1 MMFAAA
7 LVLTALVCL
16 GFAAV
21 PDCLF
26 RRRLERRDL
35 VPGIAVFAAV
45 WLWGVCFFSRPGL
58 TVNFDGFRFIIFCA
72 AAGWLSACVCGF
84 RLLPRI
90 RGKRYRPFVLALLLL
105 SALGGEVFVCNVTY
119 FSTHGYQ
126 PFQLFDYL
134 VLADGQTRTTAGV
147 TLTGDTPS
155 LHFEGMNQPI
165 YNLQLD
171 RVDYLNRDGDY
182 ANPDPCL
189 QFNVSAADDANT
201 TEFTGGRWWY
211 APEAPRTRWLTLDF
225 SGSLSSLTL
234 NCYNFDQNEWA
245 SFDWTIQGI
254 TANTPRPLDFSLL
267 RFAVLFAVLCIGW
280 ALRPSGMLWRTPYF
294 DAPKRFRPCVAGL
307 ILCFSVLACLCSF
320 AIPRFSGIATEQYNA
335 ANWNGTDP
343 FNFMTIDE
351 QDGSLFVQQGEL
363 AHSLLNGRLDLMIDP
378 PQTLLEMENPYD
390 NGSRKAQAPDALWDV
405 AFYEGRYYVYFGV
418 VPTLLFQLPFEALT
432 GIRNL
437 PPVFGAIIMTIAMTF
452 ACFGL
457 IKQAAMRWFPGIS
470 AAAYLIA
477 CTVLASCAQLHF
489 LLLRCMVYEYVIVCG
504 AAFVMLALWQWIA
517 AANTPVEKR
526 QTMIVHLMLGSLCM
540 ALAAGCRPQMEIFAF
555 LALPIFW
562 NRYVTRRRLFTRKG
576 AAEFALFALPVI
588 LVAAGLMWYNYARFG
603 SLFDFGAN
611 YNLTTNDMTK
621 RGFNA
626 SRIGPALFACLFAP
640 SPISATFPY
649 VSSILVWTNSLG
661 QTITEL
667 CYGGVITTT
676 PFLWIFT
683 CLPLMRRRLS
693 KLRLWSIV
701 GWCLFCAAALAAL
714 DAEMAGILYRYLMDY
729 TMPLLFAG
737 ALCWLAGEQALGDHC
752 GEALVPRV
760 QNVFRV
766 SMNLTAA
773 SNLVFAFLLFFAAE
787 PYLYKN
793 TPGLFNSVS
802 RLVQFWL

>member
-7 LVLTALVCL
+7 LALTALVCL
-16 GFAAV
+16 FFTAV
-21 PDCLF
+21 PAYLF
-26 RRRLERRDL
+26 RRGLERRDL

-147 TLTGDTPS
+147 TLTGDNPF

-189 QFNVSAADDANT
+189 QFNVSAADAANA

-307 ILCFSVLACLCSF
+307 ILCFSVLACLAPFSV
-320 AIPRFSGIATEQYNA
+320 PRFSGVATEQYNA
-335 ANWNGTDP
+335 LRW
-343 FNFMTIDE
+343 
-351 QDGSLFVQQGEL
+351 DGSAPVIFTMHVEDGTGYQQLGSL
-363 AHSLLNGRLDLMIDP
+363 AHSLLNGRLDLIPDP
-378 PQTLLEMENPYD
+378 PAELAELDNPYD
-390 NGSRKAQAPDALWDV
+390 PGSRLAADASPVWDI
-405 AFYEGRYYVYFGV
+405 AYYNGRYYVYFGV
-418 VPTLLFQLPFEALT
+418 IPCLLFQLPFEAIT
-432 GIRNL
+432 GIQDL
-437 PPVFGAIIMTIAMTF
+437 P
-452 ACFGL
+452 ACFPMILMSIAAVFATFGL
-457 IKQAAMRWFPGIS
+457 VKQAARRWFPRIP

-477 CTVLASCAQLHF
+477 FSAVVGCSQLYY
-489 LLLRCMVYEYVIVCG
+489 LLLRPVIYEYVILCG
-504 AAFVMLALWQWIA
+504 ASFVLLGLWQWMA
-517 AANTPVEKR
+517 AANTPEQRPKTR
-526 QTMIVHLMLGSLCM
+526 IAHLILGSLFM
-540 ALAAGCRPQMEIFAF
+540 AFVAGCRPQMEIFAF

-562 NRYVTRRRLFTRKG
+562 KQYVTERRLFSRRG
-576 AAEFALFALPVI
+576 AVEFALFALPFV
-588 LVAAGLMWYNYARFG
+588 LVAAGIMWYNDARFG
-603 SLFDFGAN
+603 SPFDFGAN
-611 YNLTTNDMTK
+611 YNLTSNDMTK
-621 RGFNA
+621 RGFSA
-626 SRIGPALFACLFAP
+626 ARIGPALFTYLLAP
-640 SPISATFPY
+640 SPLSATFPY
-649 VSSILVWTNSLG
+649 IG
-661 QTITEL
+661 ATITTTNALGNMIYET
-667 CYGGVITTT
+667 CYGGILTMT
-676 PFLWIFT
+676 PFLWIFAG
-683 CLPLMRRRLS
+683 LPLLRRRLARR
-693 KLRLWSIV
+693 KLWGVV
-701 GWCLFCAAALAAL
+701 GWCLFAGFALTVL
-714 DAEMAGILYRYLMDY
+714 DAEMAGILYRYLMDF
-729 TMPLLFAG
+729 TLPLLFAA
-737 ALCWLAGEQALGDHC
+737 ALCWMAAGQALADHA

-760 QNVFRV
+760 QRVFRV
-766 SMNLTAA
+766 VMPLSAA
-773 SNLVFAFLLFFAAE
+773 AGMVFQFLLFFGAE
-787 PYLYKN
+787 PYLYLN
-793 TPGLFNSVS
+793 APGLFNTAS